1 MTPKTALAQLRRAVK
16 MDVKPQ
22 HRETLFYEPSHTLKP
37 EKSCVQIDVTITS
50 VCVILLPYIGMSSEL
65 QGCETPSAFVTK
77 LIISWKWYKKETP
90 AGLKKTQTTAG
101 YRRPLQTT
109 AGQDGKL

>member
-1 MTPKTALAQLRRAVK
+1 
-16 MDVKPQ
+16 
-22 HRETLFYEPSHTLKP
+22 
-37 EKSCVQIDVTITS
+37 
-50 VCVILLPYIGMSSEL
+50 MSSEL